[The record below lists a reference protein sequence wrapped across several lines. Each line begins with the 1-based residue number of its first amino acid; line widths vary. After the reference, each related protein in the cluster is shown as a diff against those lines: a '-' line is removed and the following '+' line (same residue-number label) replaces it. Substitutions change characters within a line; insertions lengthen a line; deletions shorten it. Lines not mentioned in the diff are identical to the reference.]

1 MGMVVKL
8 NKHAAPKAATA
19 LCLVVVAGMAGAQTA
34 PPAAPPEDQDSA
46 GDPIILDPITVY
58 AYRQQAGSRDA
69 AASIS
74 VVDGEQIGARGL
86 GDMQSLVRY
95 TPGVTVTRQT
105 SGANAA
111 SSLTGFTIRGVGGN
125 RVQMVVDG
133 ARVPELITDGTRDYL
148 DLSFTKQ
155 VEIVKGPASVL
166 WGSDALGGIV
176 AVSSIDPEDLL
187 QGRDFGGMGRLSYGG
202 LSSETGISAAFA
214 QQIGQ
219 DLQVMIGVSRTDSDE
234 VELSNARDD
243 GGIYGCPRNLDYG
256 ATPCGKLNPMD
267 ITADRMLA
275 KVVWTPGEGHRLEF
289 TFDRMKRDTEI
300 QFNST
305 LGPVY
310 NTTTGLPTGEV
321 NYSHDRE
328 MNIKRRN
335 YAVEHEWNIGSPF
348 LDDLKTTLS
357 YSPGGYQRLGQR
369 RYEAASGDQMLT
381 DEYLGFDEDVLQ
393 LDIQATTRFATG
405 PADHVLT
412 WGFDGDR
419 TKTDYHSRTATRNL
433 TTGDVSELRGG
444 GFNFANADTRR
455 ADLYLHDRITL
466 MDGDLEIT
474 PGLRYATYRIEPRPD
489 GDYAVTPGFEPRER
503 KDEKLLKS
511 IGALYRFGDGWQVW
525 GNYGEGFKMPTAQQ
539 LYTSLPGAFF
549 DLIPA
554 PDLEPEEVKSIEL
567 GLRRELQRGYFG
579 VTAFNA
585 EYDNFIQS
593 FYNIPGTANYTYRNL
608 SEVHVWG
615 IEAEAAYEVTDTLM
629 LTGSASWQ
637 KGDQRYQAG
646 AEKTPHTLPPLMA
659 TLGLRWEIP
668 QQRLTLD
675 LIGTFAAPV
684 RYVENDQRFK
694 PAGYGVIDA
703 FAQWEFADD
712 AMLNLGVRNLFDKRY
727 FEPGAASFNTTA
739 SSSVAQV
746 NPIELQTGAGRVFT
760 ASLDYRF

>member
-1 MGMVVKL
+1 MIVMMRGRAGL
-8 NKHAAPKAATA
+8 RTTTA
-19 LCLVVVAGMAGAQTA
+19 LLLMLAAMPAMAQQERPIDDGDNRLV
-34 PPAAPPEDQDSA
+34 
-46 GDPIILDPITVY
+46 LDPITIL
-58 AYRQQAGSRDA
+58 AYRHEAGSRDV

-74 VVDGEQIGARGL
+74 VIGGDQIAARGL

-176 AVSSIDPEDLL
+176 AVSTLDPEDLL
-187 QGRDFGGMGRLSYGG
+187 QGREFGGSARLSHDT
-202 LSSETGISAAFA
+202 LNAATGISGAFA
-214 QQIGQ
+214 QQLGR
-219 DLQVMIGVSRTDSDE
+219 DLQVMIGASRVDSDE

-256 ATPCGKLNPMD
+256 ATPCGSLNPMD
-267 ITADRMLA
+267 VATDRVLGKA
-275 KVVWTPGEGHRLEF
+275 VWTPSDAHRLEF
-289 TFDRMKRDTEI
+289 TFDHMKRDTDI

-310 NTTTGLPTGEV
+310 STVTGLPTGEIIH
-321 NYSHDRE
+321 NYDRE
-328 MNIKRRN
+328 MRVKRRN
-335 YAVEHEWNIGSPF
+335 YAVEHQWTIGAPL
-348 LDDLKTTLS
+348 LDEVKTTLS
-357 YSPGGYQRLGQR
+357 YSPGGYERIGR
-369 RYEAASGDQMLT
+369 RQYQSAAGDQMFA
-381 DEYLGFDEDVLQ
+381 DEFLSFDEDFLQ
-393 LDIQATTRFATG
+393 LDIQAISRFTTGA
-405 PADHVLT
+405 ADHVLT

-419 TKTDYHSRTATRNL
+419 AKTDYRSRTTTRNL
-433 TTGDVSELRGG
+433 TTGDITEIRGS

-455 ADLYLHDRITL
+455 ADIYLHDRISL
-466 MDGDLEIT
+466 LDGNLEIT
-474 PGLRYATYRIEPRPD
+474 PGLRYATYSIDPRAD

-511 IGALYRFGDGWQVW
+511 IGALYRFGNGWQVW
-525 GNYGEGFKMPTAQQ
+525 GHYGEGFKMPTAQQ

-554 PDLEPEEVKSIEL
+554 PDLEPERVKSIEL
-567 GLRRELQRGYFG
+567 GLRRELPRGYFG

-585 EYDNFIQS
+585 DYDNFIQS
-593 FYNIPGTANYTYRNL
+593 LYNIPGTNQYTYRNL

-615 IEAEAAYEVTDTLM
+615 IEAEAAHEITDRLM

-637 KGDQRYQAG
+637 KGDQRSQAG
-646 AEKTPHTLPPLMA
+646 AEKTPHTLPPLTA
-659 TLGLRWEIP
+659 TLGLRWQIP

-675 LIGTFAAPV
+675 LIGTFASAV
-684 RYVENDQRFK
+684 KYVENDQRFK
-694 PAGYGVIDA
+694 PAGHGVIDA
-703 FAQWEFADD
+703 FAQWEFADN
-712 AMLNLGVRNLFDKRY
+712 AVLNLGVRNLFDKRY
-727 FEPGAASFNTTA
+727 FEASAAGFNQTA

-746 NPIELQTGAGRVFT
+746 NPIELQTGPGRVFT